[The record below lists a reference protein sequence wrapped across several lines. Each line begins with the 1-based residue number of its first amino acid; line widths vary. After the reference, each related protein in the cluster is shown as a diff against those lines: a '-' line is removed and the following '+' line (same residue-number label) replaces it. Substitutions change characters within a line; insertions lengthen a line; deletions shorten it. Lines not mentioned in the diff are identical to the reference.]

1 MIKYVL
7 ESDID
12 VLFDT
17 NTIAFMESTSTPVK
31 KSYLQRMIDV
41 VSKLCESLL
50 DFLSRTVSKF
60 KGNKLADVKRTESY
74 SRVCSQSHGYE
85 ITIWDI

>member
-1 MIKYVL
+1 MVEYVL

-17 NTIAFMESTSTPVK
+17 NTIAFMESTLT
-31 KSYLQRMIDV
+31 
-41 VSKLCESLL
+41 
-50 DFLSRTVSKF
+50 
-60 KGNKLADVKRTESY
+60 GVKRTESY